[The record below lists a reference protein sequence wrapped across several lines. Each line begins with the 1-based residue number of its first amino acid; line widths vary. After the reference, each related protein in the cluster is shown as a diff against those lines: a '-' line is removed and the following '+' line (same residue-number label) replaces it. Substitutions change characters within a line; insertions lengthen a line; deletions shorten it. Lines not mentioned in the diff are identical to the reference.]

1 MENPL
6 SFRIQFCKSNYNPNI
21 VNKRTFLKQSLMM
34 SFTAPLALSGIDS
47 LWQQTANWDS
57 QTLAKAEDF
66 WKQIRKAYE
75 IKPDYINLENGYYC
89 FIPEPTLEAYI
100 RHIREVNYQG
110 AFYMRTVRESNKAR
124 VAAKLAELAGC
135 SADELVVTRN
145 TTESLDTIIAGFPW
159 QEGDEAVMAEQDYF
173 SMLTMFQQV
182 SKRFNMVCHRVN
194 VPLHPQSDEEIVS
207 VYEKAITPKTKL
219 LMVCH
224 MVNITGQILPIKKI
238 CDMAHSKGVQVLVD
252 GAHAFAHIQFSIPEL
267 NCDYYGASL
276 HKWLSVPLGAGLLYV
291 KKEHIPTIWPLMAPG
306 EKQTTDITR
315 LNHTGTN
322 PVAVDLAIEN
332 AIEFHKRIGAERKEA
347 RLRFLQEYWTSKV
360 RNVSNVI
367 INTPPQSERACAIA
381 NVGIKNMKP
390 ALLAERLL
398 KEFKIYTVAIDG
410 AGVQGVRVT
419 PNVYTTTDEL
429 DVLVKAIQTL
439 AKTT

>member
-1 MENPL
+1 
-6 SFRIQFCKSNYNPNI
+6 
-21 VNKRTFLKQSLMM
+21 
-34 SFTAPLALSGIDS
+34 
-47 LWQQTANWDS
+47 
-57 QTLAKAEDF
+57 
-66 WKQIRKAYE
+66 
-75 IKPDYINLENGYYC
+75 
-89 FIPEPTLEAYI
+89 
-100 RHIREVNYQG
+100 
-110 AFYMRTVRESNKAR
+110 
-124 VAAKLAELAGC
+124 
-135 SADELVVTRN
+135 
-145 TTESLDTIIAGFPW
+145 
-159 QEGDEAVMAEQDYF
+159 
-173 SMLTMFQQV
+173 
-182 SKRFNMVCHRVN
+182 
-194 VPLHPQSDEEIVS
+194 
-207 VYEKAITPKTKL
+207 
-219 LMVCH
+219 
-224 MVNITGQILPIKKI
+224 
-238 CDMAHSKGVQVLVD
+238 
-252 GAHAFAHIQFSIPEL
+252 
-267 NCDYYGASL
+267 
-276 HKWLSVPLGAGLLYV
+276 
-291 KKEHIPTIWPLMAPG
+291 MAPG